1 MSNMEAHEELKVLND
16 SLNIAKEHGLQAE
29 VMWSAFKVYRIK
41 PDIPMAFV
49 MEAALCEWDLQE

>member
-1 MSNMEAHEELKVLND
+1 MEEHEELKVLND
-16 SLNIAKEHGLQAE
+16 SLNIAKEYGLQAE

-49 MEAALCEWDLQE
+49 MEAALSEWDLL